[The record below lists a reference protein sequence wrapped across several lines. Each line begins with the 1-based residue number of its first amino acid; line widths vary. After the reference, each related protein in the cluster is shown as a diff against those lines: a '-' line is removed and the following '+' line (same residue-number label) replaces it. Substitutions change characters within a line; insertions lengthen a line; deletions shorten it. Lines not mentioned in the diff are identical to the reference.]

1 MLREKQA
8 PYIQDNDEAM
18 RAFCNQHA
26 TSRVIVKKGQEVPPS
41 EPDCTGFLDKGRVK
55 IYMSSDS
62 GEERLMWFL
71 LEGSLMPFGN
81 DKFYMKR
88 AVADDDSEIVYVTI
102 DDVYSF
108 AMQSKEHMYSMIE
121 QRDSRYNLCLQAILE
136 RQNESS
142 PLKLYHFLMNMT
154 QLYGE
159 ETEEGVLLASLP
171 SRNDIASFLGI
182 HRSNVTRY
190 LSDLEQEGIISKINK
205 GILLK
210 DPERLAELVEAE
222 QEEE

>member
-8 PYIQDNDEAM
+8 PYIQDNDEEM
-18 RAFCNQHA
+18 REFCHQHA
-26 TSRVIVKKGQEVPPS
+26 TSRVIIRKGQEVPPS

-55 IYMSSDS
+55 IYMSSDI

-88 AVADDDSEIVYVTI
+88 AVADEDSEIIYVTI
-102 DDVYSF
+102 DDIYTF
-108 AMQSKEHMYSMIE
+108 AMQSKKHMYSMIE

-136 RQNESS
+136 RQTESS
-142 PLKLYHFLMNMT
+142 PLKLYHFLLNMT
-154 QLYGE
+154 QLYGQ
-159 ETEEGVLLASLP
+159 ETADGILLETLP
-171 SRNDIASFLGI
+171 SRNDIASFRGI

-190 LSDLEQEGIISKINK
+190 LSDLEKQGVVTKQKKSLVIHDIQALKE
-205 GILLK
+205 LLTQ
-210 DPERLAELVEAE
+210 DNDD
-222 QEEE
+222 